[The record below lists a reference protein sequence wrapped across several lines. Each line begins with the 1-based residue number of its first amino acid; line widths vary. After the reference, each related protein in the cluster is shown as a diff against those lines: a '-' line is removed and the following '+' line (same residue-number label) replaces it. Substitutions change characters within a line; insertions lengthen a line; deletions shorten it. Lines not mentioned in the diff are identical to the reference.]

1 MDDQVSSKSPS
12 HRWHSPWTTDIIREG
27 CLHCQERWQPFLE
40 VSSRFG
46 TWIAS
51 KCWCSLQ
58 IDRFIS
64 GNKQCKATVDD
75 DKVNTGGT
83 DKHSPA
89 IVGLDGPDSVVADIR
104 PFWIKRNTSYLQKVV
119 RQIEGSCN
127 PFRDKT
133 SDALFNIHTG
143 KAASGAVQE
152 SLLSVPR
159 GGKAKHKEFIDAC
172 IDDPSKFE
180 EPIKKSNWRT
190 LRPNA
195 Q

>member
-1 MDDQVSSKSPS
+1 M
-12 HRWHSPWTTDIIREG
+12 
-27 CLHCQERWQPFLE
+27 
-40 VSSRFG
+40 
-46 TWIAS
+46 
-51 KCWCSLQ
+51 
-58 IDRFIS
+58 
-64 GNKQCKATVDD
+64 
-75 DKVNTGGT
+75 
-83 DKHSPA
+83 
-89 IVGLDGPDSVVADIR
+89 
-104 PFWIKRNTSYLQKVV
+104 V

-180 EPIKKSNWRT
+180 EPIKKVKLKNFEAECAVSQRSADRKIAELRCTRDLMGALLFSRT
-190 LRPNA
+190 RKS
-195 Q
+195 